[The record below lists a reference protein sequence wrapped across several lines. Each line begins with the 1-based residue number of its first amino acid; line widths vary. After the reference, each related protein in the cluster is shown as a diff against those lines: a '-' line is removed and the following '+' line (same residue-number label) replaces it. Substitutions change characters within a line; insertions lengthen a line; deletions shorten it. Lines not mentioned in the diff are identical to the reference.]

1 PQPDEFLRES
11 LHGLRLE
18 SGPPSVD
25 PDVTALRPA
34 ELLETLSER
43 GDAKLCFRIALGKA
57 HQYTD
62 PPHPVRLLRARR
74 ERPRRRAAEQRDERA
89 TFHSITSSAR
99 SKNGSGIL
107 RPSALAVVRLMTS
120 SNFVGCSTGMSA
132 GFAPRK
138 ILST

>member
-1 PQPDEFLRES
+1 RSEWCASP
-11 LHGLRLE
+11 E

-74 ERPRRRAAEQRDERA
+74 ERPGGRRADDERKERA
-89 TFHSITSSAR
+89 GFQSNNLSASER
-99 SKNGSGIL
+99 RIGGIVQ
-107 RPSALAVVRLMTS
+107 PNDLAVRT
-120 SNFVGCSTGMSA
+120 
-132 GFAPRK
+132 
-138 ILST
+138 LSTS